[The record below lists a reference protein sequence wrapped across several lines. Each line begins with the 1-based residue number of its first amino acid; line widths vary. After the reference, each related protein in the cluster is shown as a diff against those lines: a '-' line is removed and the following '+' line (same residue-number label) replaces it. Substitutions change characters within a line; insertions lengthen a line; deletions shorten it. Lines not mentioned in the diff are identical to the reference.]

1 MLLQSATS
9 SDAATAAVYPA
20 YDSVCAALVSLE
32 SRLSKASPD
41 ATVLYAGCSPD
52 AKTALA
58 AVFGVEF
65 GALRTAGFSIADV
78 SPKFAAWLEAA
89 AWSQPWFPVPAAT
102 PPSAPVEAAA
112 ATAEGS
118 SGKKKSGKDTK
129 AAPSAAAP
137 SATEAETAG
146 VPPTKPAKAGK
157 PAKGGD
163 SGGKNAGAAYAASLL
178 TAVSTEPLAPT
189 PGTPFSSEALRLP
202 LLQVGGCPIL

>member
-1 MLLQSATS
+1 MPRCCML
-9 SDAATAAVYPA
+9 
-20 YDSVCAALVSLE
+20 AALQTQRLHWRPYLE
-32 SRLSKASPD
+32 SR
-41 ATVLYAGCSPD
+41 
-52 AKTALA
+52 
-58 AVFGVEF
+58 F

-78 SPKFAAWLEAA
+78 SPKSLLHGLRLL

-102 PPSAPVEAAA
+102 PSASAPVEAAG

-163 SGGKNAGAAYAASLL
+163 SGGKNAGAAM
-178 TAVSTEPLAPT
+178 
-189 PGTPFSSEALRLP
+189 LP
-202 LLQVGGCPIL
+202 AC